1 MLGHPLSGFRVTI
14 AHIAQ
19 RIFTVS
25 RAITTLDVTQGIE
38 VPSVPSDPTGN
49 CLNP

>member
-1 MLGHPLSGFRVTI
+1 MPGHPLSGFRVAI
-14 AHIAQ
+14 AYIAQ

-25 RAITTLDVTQGIE
+25 RAITTLDVTQGIA
-38 VPSVPSDPTGN
+38 VPSGPTGN